1 MSTPPA
7 SPPNSSIKSASS
19 SSLSSSDDT
28 QHPIVKMPGW
38 LGILLTLLMV
48 IVVRETCLLICQYL
62 GIATAANIV
71 GLVIMLIILLLW
83 RWQFGLPQWMTE
95 ASSRLLLD
103 SGFAFLPV
111 SAGAGLLLFAL
122 GDEFWRFMLVLVVST
137 LLPLWGLAVLA
148 NKWLNDGH
156 THNKKMTEQE

>member
-7 SPPNSSIKSASS
+7 SPSNVSSLKSTSS
-19 SSLSSSDDT
+19 SSSDHQT
-28 QHPIVKMPGW
+28 PTVQMPGW

-48 IVVRETCLLICQYL
+48 IVVRETCVLVCQYL

-83 RWQFGLPQWMTE
+83 RWRFGLPHWMTE

-122 GDEFWRFMLVLVVST
+122 GDEFWRFMLVVVVST

-148 NKWLNDGH
+148 NKWLNGH